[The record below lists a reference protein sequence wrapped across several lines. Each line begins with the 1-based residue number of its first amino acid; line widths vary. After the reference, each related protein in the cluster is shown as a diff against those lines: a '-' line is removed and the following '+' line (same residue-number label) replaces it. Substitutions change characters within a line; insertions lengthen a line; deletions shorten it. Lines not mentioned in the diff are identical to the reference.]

1 MHCEKFVINLYWP
14 TPCQTLNQS
23 SQPSSKNYCCHR
35 FDPFH
40 MSNLLF
46 SKIHNF
52 SVASRKFVFNGSQ
65 DGRHVA
71 YNGVKS
77 HTLYGERDQGLGFA
91 MFTSPSYI
99 QPGNQDHYLSSLHK
113 SCFPLTV
120 WSSFHIHHQLYFFSF
135 AEQPTTQSHILLAR
149 QIEEKH
155 SNGIALLYYMANQK
169 ASLKEYSVTYA
180 HLISDIAHH

>member
-1 MHCEKFVINLYWP
+1 MWQPATCISFITHLYNL
-14 TPCQTLNQS
+14 
-23 SQPSSKNYCCHR
+23 QPSR
-35 FDPFH
+35 LTPFICLIYYFPKFII
-40 MSNLLF
+40 SLWQAENLCLM
-46 SKIHNF
+46 
-52 SVASRKFVFNGSQ
+52 
-65 DGRHVA
+65 
-71 YNGVKS
+71 GVRMDV
-77 HTLYGERDQGLGFA
+77 TLPIMEWRATHYMVRETKGWVLD
-91 MFTSPSYI
+91 SPSYI

>member
-1 MHCEKFVINLYWP
+1 MWQPATCISFITHLYNL
-14 TPCQTLNQS
+14 
-23 SQPSSKNYCCHR
+23 QPSR
-35 FDPFH
+35 LTPFH

-46 SKIHNF
+46 SKIHKF

-77 HTLYGERDQGLGFA
+77 HTLYGEKDQGLGFA

>member
-1 MHCEKFVINLYWP
+1 MWQPATCITFVTHLYNL
-14 TPCQTLNQS
+14 
-23 SQPSSKNYCCHR
+23 QPSR
-35 FDPFH
+35 LTPFICLIYYFPKFII
-40 MSNLLF
+40 SLWQAENLCLM
-46 SKIHNF
+46 
-52 SVASRKFVFNGSQ
+52 
-65 DGRHVA
+65 
-71 YNGVKS
+71 GVRMDV
-77 HTLYGERDQGLGFA
+77 TLPIMEWRATHYMVRETKGWVLPI
-91 MFTSPSYI
+91 FTSPSYI